1 MYSNKMT
8 SRLSVVPW
16 GMEYVPKELLD
27 LAEKISRHNVESISW
42 LPPDKNDKVQ
52 KEKMNWKKGLVMLQN
67 MKFET

>member
-42 LPPDKNDKVQ
+42 LLPDKNDKVQ